1 MSVAHLAIRHRPRW
15 RPQWLPLLAGMMI
28 CAASFGPPIVW
39 AQDVTPAHGIAMHG
53 TLKYPPDFK
62 HFDYVNPNAPKGG
75 QYRESETGT
84 FDTLSGFVLKG
95 VPAAGLGLIYD
106 SLMTNSADE
115 AFSEYGLLA
124 ETVEVPADRSWA
136 IFNLRPQARFHDG
149 TPVTAEDVV
158 FTFDMIRGKGH
169 PQLRFYYG
177 SIATVEKLGEH
188 RVKFTFKPGD
198 NRELPLILGQQ
209 AILPKHYWATRDF
222 ERATV
227 EPPIGSGPYRIE
239 SFEPGRDIT
248 YRRDPNYWGRD
259 IPVNLG
265 RYNFD
270 TIRYD
275 YYRDPSIEFEAFK
288 AGQYDFRPETTARIW
303 AVGYNF
309 PAARRGLVK
318 KEELTHQRPSGM
330 QGYAYNT
337 RRAVFAD
344 PRVRRALAYAFDFE
358 WANGRLFFG
367 SYTRSESYFS
377 NSELAATGLPEG
389 EELALLQQHR
399 DGLPPEVFTTP
410 YFAPKTDGSGMARD
424 NLLIALEMLLE
435 AGWTVRPSDGVML
448 DAKGQ
453 PVRFE
458 ILLNNP
464 AFERITGPFLR
475 NLKRLGIEAR
485 IRTVDTA
492 QYKNRLDN
500 WDFDLTVTGWGQ
512 SQSPGN
518 EQRSF
523 WSSQSAD
530 TPGGRNLPGIKNPV
544 IDELIEAIIAAP
556 DRASLVART
565 RALDRA
571 LLWGHYVIPHW
582 HVRVDRVAYW
592 DKFEHPDIIPS
603 GGYQILTWW
612 VNPSR
617 ETIVTQAKTQAAL
630 DPSAADAPP
639 EPPEA
644 GFGLYGA
651 IGLGGVAFLAVIL
664 WRRRRVQ
671 PPQR

>member
-1 MSVAHLAIRHRPRW
+1 MP
-15 RPQWLPLLAGMMI
+15 
-28 CAASFGPPIVW
+28 
-39 AQDVTPAHGIAMHG
+39 PAHGLAMHG
-53 TLKYPPDFK
+53 DLKYPPGFK

-75 QYRESETGT
+75 NFRESESGT
-84 FDTLSGFVLKG
+84 FDTLNGFVLKG
-95 VPAAGLGLIYD
+95 VPAAGIGLMYD
-106 SLMTNSADE
+106 SLMTASDDE
-115 AFSEYGLLA
+115 AFSQYGLLA
-124 ETVEVPADRSWA
+124 ETIEVPTDRSWA

-149 TPVTAEDVV
+149 VPVMADDVV
-158 FTFDMIRGKGH
+158 FTFDTIRDKGH

-177 SIATVEKLGEH
+177 SIEKVEKLGER

-198 NRELPLILGQQ
+198 NRELPLIIGQQ
-209 AILPKHYWATRDF
+209 PILPRHYWQTRDF

-239 SFEPGRDIT
+239 SFETGRDIT

-259 IPVNLG
+259 IPVNVG

-303 AVGYNF
+303 AVGYDF
-309 PAARRGLVK
+309 PAVRRGLVK
-318 KEELTHQRPSGM
+318 KEELPHNRPSGM

-337 RRAVFAD
+337 RRALFAD

-358 WANGRLFFG
+358 WTNGRLFFG

-389 EELALLQQHR
+389 EELVLLEKYR
-399 DGLPPEVFTTP
+399 DALPPEVFTTP

-424 NLLIALEMLLE
+424 NLLTALRMLE
-435 AGWTVRPSDGVML
+435 AAGWNVRPADGVML
-448 DAKGQ
+448 DAIGK
-453 PVRFE
+453 PVSFE

-475 NLKRLGIEAR
+475 NLKRLGIDAR

-512 SQSPGN
+512 SLSPGN

-523 WSSQSAD
+523 WSSRSAD

-544 IDELIEAIIAAP
+544 VDDLIELLIAAP

-565 RALDRA
+565 RALDRV

-592 DKFEHPDIIPS
+592 DKFKHPDIIPAA
-603 GGYQILTWW
+603 GYQLETWW
-612 VNPSR
+612 IDPSR
-617 ETIVTQAKTQAAL
+617 ETVVAQAKAQATAETVGSETAPETGAANMWL
-630 DPSAADAPP
+630 YSAI
-639 EPPEA
+639 
-644 GFGLYGA
+644 A
-651 IGLGGVAFLAVIL
+651 IGAGALLAFAL
-664 WRRRRVQ
+664 WRLRRVIR
-671 PPQR
+671 PRR